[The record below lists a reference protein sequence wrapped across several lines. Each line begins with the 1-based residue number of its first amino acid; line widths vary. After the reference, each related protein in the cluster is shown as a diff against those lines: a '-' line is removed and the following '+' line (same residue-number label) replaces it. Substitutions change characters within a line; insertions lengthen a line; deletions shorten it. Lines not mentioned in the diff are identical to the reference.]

1 MRALSPAARH
11 ALLLSAILAVVWS
24 VAAALRPSSTFH
36 LAPILVTLGGAV
48 LTASVERGRPGWVII
63 VATGGALSI
72 ATTGVLAAA
81 GWLVG
86 PSLLPFGGPAAE
98 AIIFTVGTAVVG
110 SAAGLTGR
118 LTSA

>member
-1 MRALSPAARH
+1 MKAPLPAARH

-63 VATGGALSI
+63 VATGGALGI
-72 ATTGVLAAA
+72 ATGVSQPPA
-81 GWLVG
+81 GWSV
-86 PSLLPFGGPAAE
+86 PRFSRFGGPAAE
-98 AIIFTVGTAVVG
+98 AIVFTVGTAVVG